1 MLLLLFYCV
10 MIRRP
15 PRSTLFPYTTLFR
28 SHFYLSAD
36 PTYELLKELYN
47 FTFQPQFKG
56 ILRQN
61 IKGYQACVWTERIPN
76 ETKLGQHLFPSLQAF
91 TELTWSRQA
100 NWGSYVDRLPWHL
113 KIGRAHV

>member
-1 MLLLLFYCV
+1 MKVCFFFL

-28 SHFYLSAD
+28 S
-36 PTYELLKELYN
+36 

-61 IKGYQACVWTERIPN
+61 IKGYQACVWTEMIPN